1 MNYSLLFANCQY
13 KMLIFLSFCD
23 IVFLRIVCRAQTTGV
38 RKMTKTESSVIAKR
52 IGLNITNLL
61 ISEGK
66 AQDDLA
72 KALGVSKSTVSLWCA
87 GRRTPRMQ
95 HIDKIAEYFGTTR
108 SAILEDGKAQ
118 PRISDQMREEINRLV
133 DERIQNQNADVR
145 ADGQPPEYYVDSTVR
160 RITEVMR
167 TNPDSRVIFDAM
179 TTLKSEDL
187 KLIAKLIEKMSD

>member
-1 MNYSLLFANCQY
+1 
-13 KMLIFLSFCD
+13 
-23 IVFLRIVCRAQTTGV
+23 
-38 RKMTKTESSVIAKR
+38 MTKIDSSVIAKR

-95 HIDKIAEYFGTTR
+95 HIDKIAEFFGTNR

-118 PRISDQMREEINRLV
+118 PQISDQMREEINRLV
-133 DERIQNQNADVR
+133 DERMQAAGADQDQSPQFYDNEVVQIVTECLR
-145 ADGQPPEYYVDSTVR
+145 KNPEYA
-160 RITEVMR
+160 
-167 TNPDSRVIFDAM
+167 AM
-179 TTLKSEDL
+179 FKAAAGLRPED
-187 KLIAKLIEKMSD
+187 IAFVTRFIERMS

>member
-1 MNYSLLFANCQY
+1 
-13 KMLIFLSFCD
+13 
-23 IVFLRIVCRAQTTGV
+23 
-38 RKMTKTESSVIAKR
+38 MTKTESSVIAKR

-108 SAILEDGKAQ
+108 SAILEDGKTPPQ
-118 PRISDQMREEINRLV
+118 ISDQMKNEINRLV

>member
-1 MNYSLLFANCQY
+1 
-13 KMLIFLSFCD
+13 
-23 IVFLRIVCRAQTTGV
+23 
-38 RKMTKTESSVIAKR
+38 MTKMESSVIAKR

-87 GRRTPRMQ
+87 GRRTPRMY

-118 PRISDQMREEINRLV
+118 PQISDRMREEINRLV
-133 DERIQNQNADVR
+133 DERMQAAGADQDQSPQFYDNEVVQIVTECLR
-145 ADGQPPEYYVDSTVR
+145 KNPEYA
-160 RITEVMR
+160 
-167 TNPDSRVIFDAM
+167 AM
-179 TTLKSEDL
+179 FKAAAGLRPED
-187 KLIAKLIEKMSD
+187 IAFVTRFIERMS